1 MQGAKLEVDNKHS
14 RGSLGA
20 NDVVRELERIHG
32 GIAAHESDH
41 GTFDRARKP
50 AALDEFEIE
59 AGRGKASATGYK
71 QMGDAVERRCELQP
85 IDRGLRWRRRVLFEQ
100 PYARRRVGE
109 TAARVEAFRVQ
120 AIAFG
125 QIAWREARVAVL
137 DPRLAG
143 HALEQQ
149 RIAPVMTKQ
158 RLCEA
163 AKGVM
168 NVVGRHRRRDAI
180 DVCCLQ
186 RTILRAGLWALLRW
200 VSCDGRVMSHRARE
214 RTPADRDHCGRHKIV
229 IIASGTMMPISFAAF
244 WTLGTVSEIATG
256 IDERAAKLF
265 ARNA

>member
-20 NDVVRELERIHG
+20 NDVVRELEGIHR

-59 AGRGKASATGYK
+59 TGCGKAGATGYQ
-71 QMGDAVERRCELQP
+71 QMGDAVALRSELQT
-85 IDRGLRWRRRVLFEQ
+85 IDRGLRQRRRVLFEQ
-100 PYARRRVGE
+100 PHARRRVGE

-200 VSCDGRVMSHRARE
+200 VSHASPRE

-229 IIASGTMMPISFAAF
+229 IIASGTMRPISFATAF
-244 WTLGTVSEIATG
+244 WTLRTVSQIATG

-265 ARNA
+265 ARNS